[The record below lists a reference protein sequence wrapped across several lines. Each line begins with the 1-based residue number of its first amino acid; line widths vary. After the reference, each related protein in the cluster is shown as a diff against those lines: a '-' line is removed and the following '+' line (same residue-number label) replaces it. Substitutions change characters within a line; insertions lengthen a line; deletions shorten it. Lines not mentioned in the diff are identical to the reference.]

1 MPDDLLLSITA
12 QIGAVGVVPNGLGEA
27 FVNQHTALIRLRKEN
42 SVPRWVGYGL
52 LSSFGKTQ
60 CRLMTNGGT
69 KVGLTLD
76 DVRNVLVLVPLLQEQ
91 AEIVAGIE
99 RRTNDLESAL
109 SRLEREIDLLREYRT
124 RLVADVVTGKLDV
137 REAAARLPDAE
148 PLLDT
153 PDTGDTD
160 PDDEL
165 GTDEEA
171 DA

>member
-76 DVRNVLVLVPLLQEQ
+76 DVRSVLVLVPPLQEQ

-137 REAAARLPDAE
+137 REAAARLPDEVALE
-148 PLLDT
+148 PEVDGGRLS
-153 PDTGDTD
+153 
-160 PDDEL
+160 DEDE
-165 GTDEEA
+165 GGEEA
-171 DA
+171 EA

>member
-1 MPDDLLLSITA
+1 MIVRKHHSFLPQWLAHAFNSHVVTCQIDVVKYGAAQKQFNIGHAVDFLFPVPPMDEQRAIVESIGGECAPMDTA
-12 QIGAVGVVPNGLGEA
+12 I
-27 FVNQHTALIRLRKEN
+27 
-42 SVPRWVGYGL
+42 
-52 LSSFGKTQ
+52 
-60 CRLMTNGGT
+60 
-69 KVGLTLD
+69 
-76 DVRNVLVLVPLLQEQ
+76 
-91 AEIVAGIE
+91 
-99 RRTNDLESAL
+99 

-124 RLVADVVTGKLDV
+124 RLVADIVTGKLDV

-160 PDDEL
+160 PDDDL